1 MAWAAVFCS
10 VVVPSYLWAC
20 INCWYSTEQK
30 LWGHEIF
37 QFYFSI
43 DYRAA
48 VVWSRSSF
56 SSAPNNQSI
65 VRSRYSRVEKDY
77 RDRTHEYHGDHK
89 QMLHSGPFSIF
100 FPILFVKTNN
110 IIGGRKKLRQ
120 KLIMYGERWAKVD
133 SGLRAVEGY
142 LEKFSNCESVNMWLG
157 WTCWSCQS
165 KADDI

>member
-30 LWGHEIF
+30 LRGHEIF

-89 QMLHSGPFSIF
+89 QTLHSGPFLIF
-100 FPILFVKTNN
+100 FPILSCFFNRGKSSIWCRNYLYMEEDELRSAVKSF
-110 IIGGRKKLRQ
+110 LE
-120 KLIMYGERWAKVD
+120 LPF
-133 SGLRAVEGY
+133 LFP
-142 LEKFSNCESVNMWLG
+142 EKFSNCQLG
-157 WTCWSCQS
+157 WTCWDWQHLSS
-165 KADDI
+165 KHNRTK